1 MLIRVCF
8 LSESVNCLLL
18 QVSELVAT
26 MPDPTQLVK
35 GAVED
40 QDKRACSDCN
50 TLEDDLPALRVHNSE
65 TELLSDIFG
74 LDLRREGGQYKLTP
88 HDPKASLTELLTS
101 PITVPDA
108 SPVTSAEL
116 QHNEQVSSSM
126 IFRIKHVIVLDYE

>member
-1 MLIRVCF
+1 MLIRF
-8 LSESVNCLLL
+8 LLESVNCLLI

-26 MPDPTQLVK
+26 IPNPTQLVK

-50 TLEDDLPALRVHNSE
+50 TLEDDLPALRVHSE

-74 LDLRREGGQYKLTP
+74 LDLRREGGQYKVTP

-101 PITVPDA
+101 PIMVPDA
-108 SPVTSAEL
+108 STVTSAEL
-116 QHNEQVSSSM
+116 QHNKQVRSSI
-126 IFRIKHVIVLDYE
+126 IFGIKHLIVLDYD